1 MNCRFCLV
9 TQTTLAAKGVSQS
22 LLTGYPPHLLF
33 PFMLLLADTTRY
45 AASLDQYNSLGS
57 ILVPQKL
64 LGSYTV
70 LSLS

>member
-22 LLTGYPPHLLF
+22 LSTGFPAHLLF
-33 PFMLLLADTTRY
+33 PFMFLLATTRY

-64 LGSYTV
+64 L
-70 LSLS
+70 